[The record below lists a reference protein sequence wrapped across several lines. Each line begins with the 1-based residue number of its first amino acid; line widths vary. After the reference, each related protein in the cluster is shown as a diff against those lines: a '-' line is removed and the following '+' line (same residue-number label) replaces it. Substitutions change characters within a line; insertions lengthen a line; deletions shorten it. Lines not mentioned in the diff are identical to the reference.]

1 MKQALLPLFADDRED
16 KATAPVALVVDV
28 VVGSDEEQDDEGTGA
43 DDEDD
48 EEEKVS
54 TV

>member
-28 VVGSDEEQDDEGTGA
+28 VSSDEEQDDEGTGA